1 MKFNLWKGFKFL
13 KYTFLLCGVMGTYA
27 DDCLKGHEQ
36 LLVVTTE
43 NWDAV
48 QGKLVLFERS
58 ADTWTPVQQPIPV
71 VIGKTGLAWG
81 IGLHPTI
88 TGAPLKK
95 EGDKKAP
102 AGIFTLGTA
111 FGFAPEL
118 PIKLDYLPLDAAI
131 EAVDDPNSRYYNC
144 IVDRREVVCD
154 WKSAE
159 KMGEE
164 PLYELGFV
172 VNHNSPNPK
181 PGAGSA
187 IFFHI
192 WRGENSTTT
201 GCTAMSLE
209 NLHTVLAWLD
219 KEKQPA
225 LVQLPIQKYVELQN
239 EWNLPPLSLPEYS
252 NLVNIEEAIPDILLD
267 IRYAT
272 SDNFMGF
279 PVYTKPHCYLHNTAA
294 KALLSVQAELAAKG
308 LRLKVFD
315 GYRPLS
321 VQQAMWDAIQD
332 ERYVANPAV
341 NKGMH
346 TRGISVDL
354 TLVDQEGSELVMP
367 TPFDDFSERA
377 HSGYADLPE
386 EALRN
391 RATLTE
397 VMQKYGFEQAPTEW
411 WHFNLKG
418 WQDDAQFPP
427 LDIPL

>member
-1 MKFNLWKGFKFL
+1 MFAKSISGILFFFICGF
-13 KYTFLLCGVMGTYA
+13 MGTYA
-27 DDCLKGHEQ
+27 DEHQQ

-43 NWDAV
+43 NWEAT
-48 QGKLVLFERS
+48 QGKLVLYERF
-58 ADTWTPVQQPIPV
+58 ADTWIPVRQPIPV

-81 IGLHPTI
+81 LGLHPTI
-88 TGAPLKK
+88 TGAPWKK
-95 EGDKKAP
+95 EGDRKSP
-102 AGIFTLGTA
+102 AGIFSLGTA
-111 FGFAPEL
+111 FGFAPKSEL
-118 PIKLDYLPLDAAI
+118 SLKLGYLPLDDAI
-131 EAVDDPNSRYYNC
+131 EAVDDPNSCHYNLL
-144 IVDRREVVCD
+144 VDRRKVVCD

-172 VNHNSPNPK
+172 VNHNFPNPK

-192 WRGENSTTT
+192 WHGENSTTT

-209 NLHTVLAWLD
+209 NLHIVLSWLD
-219 KEKQPA
+219 KEKRPA
-225 LVQLPIQKYVELQN
+225 LVQLPLHKYVELQS
-239 EWNLPPLSLPEYS
+239 EWNLPPLSLPE
-252 NLVNIEEAIPDILLD
+252 LVNIAEVIPEIVLD

-279 PVYTKPHCYLHNTAA
+279 PVYTKPLCYLHKMAA
-294 KALLSVQAELAAKG
+294 KALRSVQTELAAKG

-321 VQQAMWDAIQD
+321 VQQAMWDVIQD

-341 NKGMH
+341 NKGVH

-354 TLVDQEGSELVMP
+354 TLIDQEGRELLMP
-367 TPFDDFSERA
+367 TSFDDFTERA
-377 HSGYADLPE
+377 HSDCADLPE
-386 EALRN
+386 EAIRN
-391 RATLTE
+391 RTTLTE
-397 VMQKYGFEQAPTEW
+397 VMLKHGFEQAPAEW

-418 WQDDAQFPP
+418 WQDDALFPP
-427 LDIPL
+427 LNIPL